1 MVRFD
6 WNDQNTAEL
15 RRLRNDGASFSQIA
29 RSIGCPS
36 RNAVIGKAHR
46 LGLDGVARP
55 AAKVASIPP
64 LKSPEKQ
71 NIRPQNIA
79 RKAQRRAE
87 ERREMFE
94 EIADKAIQKFE
105 ATVAVSAEPVRFLE
119 RGLFQCAFPA
129 AGWDAAHITEKRCCG
144 APTTRLT
151 SYCAR
156 CEAVV
161 YAPARQ
167 RDAVTK
173 QVTRGV
179 LV

>member
-1 MVRFD
+1 MKGFN
-6 WNDQNTAEL
+6 WNEQNTAEL
-15 RRLRNDGASFSQIA
+15 RRLRGQGASFSQIA

-46 LGLDGVARP
+46 LGLDRVARP

-64 LKSPEKQ
+64 LKSPEKE

-105 ATVAVSAEPVRFLE
+105 ATVAVSPEPVRFLD
-119 RGLFQCAFPA
+119 RGHFQCAMPQP
-129 AGWDAAHITEKRCCG
+129 GWDDAPVTEKMVCG
-144 APTTRLT
+144 APVVAATSWCRACLQIVSATESFSRYKTRVAL
-151 SYCAR
+151 
-156 CEAVV
+156 E
-161 YAPARQ
+161 
-167 RDAVTK
+167 
-173 QVTRGV
+173 GV
-179 LV
+179 AA